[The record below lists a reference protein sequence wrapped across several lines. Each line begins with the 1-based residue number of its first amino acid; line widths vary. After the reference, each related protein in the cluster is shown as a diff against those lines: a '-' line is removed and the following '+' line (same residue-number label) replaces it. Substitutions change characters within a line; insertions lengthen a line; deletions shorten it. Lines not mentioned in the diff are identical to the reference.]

1 MPFTAGVPISCDPG
15 QVINDSKVS
24 DHHAI
29 IPTKGIRDT
38 DLASLPAGE
47 RSLLSLIAA
56 RLLCAVGQPHAFAET
71 SVSMECA
78 GYKFKA
84 KGRAVLH
91 PGWKEL
97 DGRYRETLKNK
108 PEADREKEEKSLPL
122 LEEGQELE
130 VISASVK
137 EGKTSPPGHFTEDTL
152 LSAMETAGAGEM
164 PEDAERKGLG
174 TPATRAGILE
184 KLIKVGFVE
193 RKKVKK
199 AVHLIPTQEGTAL
212 ITLLPE
218 QIQSPSMT
226 AEWEHQLK
234 EIEKGKTEP
243 KAFLAQI
250 AAMLKELFKSREVV
264 ENADTL
270 FPASRESI
278 GKCPRCGGPVV
289 EIKKGFVCDNRS
301 CGFAIWKESRF
312 FTAKKKK
319 PTPELVSAL
328 LKDGRAKLPGCYSE
342 KTGKTYDAVVVL
354 DDDGGQYVNFKLEFE
369 GGKGK

>member
-1 MPFTAGVPISCDPG
+1 
-15 QVINDSKVS
+15 
-24 DHHAI
+24 
-29 IPTKGIRDT
+29 
-38 DLASLPAGE
+38 
-47 RSLLSLIAA
+47 
-56 RLLCAVGQPHAFAET
+56 
-71 SVSMECA
+71 
-78 GYKFKA
+78 
-84 KGRAVLH
+84 
-91 PGWKEL
+91 
-97 DGRYRETLKNK
+97 
-108 PEADREKEEKSLPL
+108 
-122 LEEGQELE
+122 
-130 VISASVK
+130 
-137 EGKTSPPGHFTEDTL
+137 
-152 LSAMETAGAGEM
+152 METAGAGDM

-199 AVHLIPTQEGTAL
+199 AVHLIPTQEGAAL
-212 ITLLPE
+212 IAILPE

-243 KAFLAQI
+243 EAFLAQT
-250 AAMLKELFKSREVV
+250 AAMLKELSRNREVV
-264 ENADTL
+264 KNADTL

-319 PTPELVSAL
+319 PTPELVSVL
-328 LKDGRAKLPGCYSE
+328 LKNGRAKLPGCYSE

-369 GGKGK
+369 GGKGR